1 MSNSYIDD
9 LNDVIFSMNNTYIDT
24 DQSDMINYINSANI
38 DITIKNHLKE
48 LIYENS
54 FVSYD
59 MINSFLQ

>member
-9 LNDVIFSMNNTYIDT
+9 LDDVIFSMNNTYIDT
-24 DQSDMINYINSANI
+24 EQSDMITYINSANI

-48 LIYENS
+48 LIYDNS